1 MEKQF
6 AVIGL
11 GRFGSSVARSL
22 HSMGYQVLAIDCDEE
37 AVREMVDYST
47 RAVVADA
54 TNEQAL
60 RALGIRN
67 LDVVVVG
74 IGDDLQASI
83 LVVLMLKEV
92 GVEYIVAKAHNELH
106 GRVLE
111 RIGADKVVYPERDM
125 GFRVANSLVSSNIL
139 EYIELSP
146 DVGVI
151 EVLAPERMLGKRLV
165 ELDLR
170 NRFHVNVI
178 AIKRGNVV
186 NITPG
191 ANDRI
196 ERGDVVVL
204 VGKRE
209 DLQKFDH

>member
-1 MEKQF
+1 M
-6 AVIGL
+6 IGL

>member
-1 MEKQF
+1 M
-6 AVIGL
+6 
-11 GRFGSSVARSL
+11 
-22 HSMGYQVLAIDCDEE
+22 LAIDCDEE

-186 NITPG
+186 NIPPG

>member
-1 MEKQF
+1 
-6 AVIGL
+6 
-11 GRFGSSVARSL
+11 
-22 HSMGYQVLAIDCDEE
+22 
-37 AVREMVDYST
+37 MVDYST
-47 RAVVADA
+47 WRWWPMPP
-54 TNEQAL
+54 TN
-60 RALGIRN
+60 RRCGPIRN

-191 ANDRI
+191 ATIASAWRCRRPGGQARI
-196 ERGDVVVL
+196 TEA
-204 VGKRE
+204 
-209 DLQKFDH
+209 DHQRSY